1 MSDFAD
7 TVYVIPTEL
16 SQALSKCENLS
27 NRDLIWDLRRELE
40 IFNIFGRNS
49 NLATRRRIAV
59 QLKRC
64 LFTKSPL
71 TSNSVYIRSHLLDL
85 TFTELET
92 SLLKQEGRD
101 RLISENI
108 IADQIKNGSDPV
120 LARILRNSQSMTNP
134 FIAGFY
140 QVGGKIKPIYGPR
153 FFESKRQVPNTMF
166 GGRDEVKTVCL
177 IEAEFK
183 KMDKAS
189 VVKSLNW
196 NALPEELRNHFEN
209 GEILVTTG
217 LDLYDLEPN
226 KIVEV
231 TKSFKTN
238 YQQEIVRE
246 ALENDAGKNKFYIL
260 YYGEYSDM
268 GNGRTGVV
276 MQYIDHELIPVKVD
290 VRGEEYIV
298 EVKGCGMTKGGF
310 GDKHQRTGRD
320 TVTGALE
327 YEQAITEI
335 DQLEAV
341 EFLDGPKAA
350 GAITFTSHD
359 TRHKIYDHILDEN
372 TPFEQGYIIR
382 LSPSTVRM
390 SFTGADIYPDIETP
404 EYVDHVLRIYS
415 EQLAQLLFSDNP
427 RIMDRSSHSENLL
440 LWGDGKVTYT
450 DYSDHVSLNDS
461 DFPQVEASFTKI
473 SIKKMLEFYITM
485 VDEIPGYVEERD
497 KKIFLEHLKNEFFKY
512 GIDLDFAI
520 DSDPVLV
527 TQELWEKVFAF
538 EVYFARK
545 LNGYFPEKAI
555 NHVVSSIS
563 LNISKAGFKDH
574 SVVNS
579 LDVKARIKL
588 LDAYEI
594 LSKLKDSG
602 KQTLVDPEE
611 FLRTISSGTFGQVVN
626 IVGRIMDISDPE
638 IYYEKSECW
647 ALYESAIFYSEI
659 YFNIF
664 DKCNS
669 FFDHELDLLE
679 SALLNTP
686 ESYRNQIVKDIEH
699 LKDRIQIVNKIL
711 EGDLDILFETISDPE
726 KVRELLTLDYFSLSS
741 IDRSLG
747 IIAS

>member
-1 MSDFAD
+1 
-7 TVYVIPTEL
+7 
-16 SQALSKCENLS
+16 
-27 NRDLIWDLRRELE
+27 
-40 IFNIFGRNS
+40 
-49 NLATRRRIAV
+49 
-59 QLKRC
+59 
-64 LFTKSPL
+64 
-71 TSNSVYIRSHLLDL
+71 
-85 TFTELET
+85 
-92 SLLKQEGRD
+92 
-101 RLISENI
+101 
-108 IADQIKNGSDPV
+108 
-120 LARILRNSQSMTNP
+120 
-134 FIAGFY
+134 
-140 QVGGKIKPIYGPR
+140 
-153 FFESKRQVPNTMF
+153 
-166 GGRDEVKTVCL
+166 
-177 IEAEFK
+177 
-183 KMDKAS
+183 
-189 VVKSLNW
+189 
-196 NALPEELRNHFEN
+196 
-209 GEILVTTG
+209 
-217 LDLYDLEPN
+217 
-226 KIVEV
+226 
-231 TKSFKTN
+231 
-238 YQQEIVRE
+238 
-246 ALENDAGKNKFYIL
+246 
-260 YYGEYSDM
+260 
-268 GNGRTGVV
+268 
-276 MQYIDHELIPVKVD
+276 
-290 VRGEEYIV
+290 
-298 EVKGCGMTKGGF
+298 
-310 GDKHQRTGRD
+310 
-320 TVTGALE
+320 
-327 YEQAITEI
+327 
-335 DQLEAV
+335 
-341 EFLDGPKAA
+341 
-350 GAITFTSHD
+350 
-359 TRHKIYDHILDEN
+359 
-372 TPFEQGYIIR
+372 
-382 LSPSTVRM
+382 
-390 SFTGADIYPDIETP
+390 
-404 EYVDHVLRIYS
+404 
-415 EQLAQLLFSDNP
+415 
-427 RIMDRSSHSENLL
+427 
-440 LWGDGKVTYT
+440 
-450 DYSDHVSLNDS
+450 
-461 DFPQVEASFTKI
+461 
-473 SIKKMLEFYITM
+473 M

-579 LDVKARIKL
+579 LDVKARLKL

-638 IYYEKSECW
+638 IYYEKSQCW
-647 ALYESAIFYSEI
+647 ASYESAIFYSEI

-679 SALLNTP
+679 SALLNSP